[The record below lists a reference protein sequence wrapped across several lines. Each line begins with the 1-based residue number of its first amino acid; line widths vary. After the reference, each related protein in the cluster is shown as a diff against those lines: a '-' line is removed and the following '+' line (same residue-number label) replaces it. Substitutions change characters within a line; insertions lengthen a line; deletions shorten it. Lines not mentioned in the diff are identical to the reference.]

1 MENSKTMKLD
11 IETTREIGQEIAG
24 ELAKCPIKNMG
35 YAFTKIRDNAIVEAK
50 FITTL
55 HNYYENLTYLEKLSE
70 KYPGAD
76 FVVKE
81 PVSGWNGNVYMLAAG
96 KLVKADCEKKG

>member
-1 MENSKTMKLD
+1 M
-11 IETTREIGQEIAG
+11 
-24 ELAKCPIKNMG
+24 
-35 YAFTKIRDNAIVEAK
+35 
-50 FITTL
+50 
-55 HNYYENLTYLEKLSE
+55 TYLEKLSE